1 MRLALMIHATRMILV
16 RALNI
21 VWIALMIPARALM
34 FPLRP
39 LNTTRHA
46 DDPGPCAEVPAST
59 AEHHDSRTTKNH
71 CFDLLLRKYRKRLI
85 PTIAPELS
93 IRTSFTSPLLPGMN
107 T

>member
-1 MRLALMIHATRMILV
+1 
-16 RALNI
+16 
-21 VWIALMIPARALM
+21 MIPARALK

-46 DDPGPCAEVPAST
+46 DDPSPSAEHSVDRANDPGSCAEVPAST

-93 IRTSFTSPLLPGMN
+93 IRTSFTSPLLPRSEEHTSELQSRGH
-107 T
+107 